1 MKKNLKI
8 VCVLALVLLS
18 TKGLYG
24 FYEDYFY
31 GNPKKIKASE
41 EKMRG
46 YLHNQKGYENKDI
59 ERIDGFYNYKQA
71 RGKKYGGIVILNDA
85 HHTIYTY
92 EIHHDK
98 IFELDDIPKKSS

>member
-1 MKKNLKI
+1 MKKILKI
-8 VCVLALVLLS
+8 ACFLALTLLAI
-18 TKGLYG
+18 KGLYG

-41 EKMRG
+41 EKMRD

-71 RGKKYGGIVILNDA
+71 GGKKYGGIVILNDA
-85 HHTIYTY
+85 YHTIYIY

-98 IFELDDIPKKSS
+98 IFELDDIPKKE